1 MPSVR
6 AIVCGCT
13 IRFMSRR
20 ASSTILVLT
29 LCIGGCATPPSF
41 SHAVHN
47 PAYTYIVVKG
57 DWNDVGAA
65 LAVGSGSLYLALTDA
80 RLNDE
85 VEVQYEFVDVIDQP
99 GFFTARRNPG
109 PIPPVPEYLELGASI
124 GRFGDEKREREF
136 LAAIARR
143 LGDLAGADA
152 APIRD

>member
-1 MPSVR
+1 
-6 AIVCGCT
+6 
-13 IRFMSRR
+13 MSRLWAR
-20 ASSTILVLT
+20 AAILVA

-65 LAVGSGSLYLALTDA
+65 VAVGIGALYLSITDA
-80 RLNDE
+80 RQIDENE
-85 VEVQYEFVDVIDQP
+85 VEYDFVDVIDQP

-109 PIPPVPEYLELGASI
+109 PESTAPEYIELGASI

-136 LAAIARR
+136 LEAVARR
-143 LGDLAGADA
+143 LGDLAGVDV

>member
-1 MPSVR
+1 
-6 AIVCGCT
+6 
-13 IRFMSRR
+13 MSRR
-20 ASSTILVLT
+20 SAAILAFA

-65 LAVGSGSLYLALTDA
+65 LAVGGAKLYLAFTDA
-80 RLNDE
+80 RQIDETE
-85 VEVQYEFVDVIDQP
+85 VEYDFVDVIDQP

-109 PIPPVPEYLELGASI
+109 PDSMGPEFIELGASI
-124 GRFGDEKREREF
+124 GRFGDEKRERE
-136 LAAIARR
+136 LLDAVARR
-143 LGDLAGADA
+143 LRDLAGVDV